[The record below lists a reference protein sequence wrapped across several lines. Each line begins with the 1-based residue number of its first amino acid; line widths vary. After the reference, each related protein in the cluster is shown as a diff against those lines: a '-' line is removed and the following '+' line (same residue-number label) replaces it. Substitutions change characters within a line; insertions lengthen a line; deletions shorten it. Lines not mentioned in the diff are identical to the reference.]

1 MAYFIRSYDAV
12 KGAGYV
18 NLDAIGHV
26 YAAPSGL
33 GFRIFGSM
41 LAGDVDEIVVPL
53 TPEAPTAALAWDLFF
68 QEIDKHRSNAAVS
81 FIKHDGGRVEA

>member
-53 TPEAPTAALAWDLFF
+53 TPEAPTAALAWAS
-68 QEIDKHRSNAAVS
+68 IPPA
-81 FIKHDGGRVEA
+81 GRAMKFSTWA